1 VRSFSISVGL
11 LATIAFTA
19 MSALPARADAGGDLE
34 NALLNTF
41 KQPSYHMRMNMV
53 NGNVIDG
60 DVVTP
65 DRMHIVMKSGEM
77 IAIGQTTYFKLNG
90 AWQKLPGVNP
100 MLTRADLLH
109 TLQASKGKY
118 SVADLGMKVVDGV
131 PLHAY
136 RTTDLANKKTT
147 MIYVDGRQRIVR
159 IDTGADIMRFTR
171 FGENVSITPPM

>member
-1 VRSFSISVGL
+1 VRSFSISVSL
-11 LATIAFTA
+11 LAIIAFSA
-19 MSALPARADAGGDLE
+19 MGALPARADAGGDLE

-41 KQPSYHMRMNMV
+41 KAPSYHMHMNMD
-53 NGNVIDG
+53 NGDVIDG

-65 DRMHIVMKSGEM
+65 DRMHLVVKNGEM
-77 IAIGQTTYFKLNG
+77 MAIGQTTYFKLNG
-90 AWQKLPGVNP
+90 AWHKLPGVNP

-118 SVADLGMKVVDGV
+118 TVDDLGIKMVDGG
-131 PLHAY
+131 PLHTY

-147 MIYVDGRQRIVR
+147 LVYVDGEHRIVR
-159 IDTGADIMRFTR
+159 IDTGRDIMRFTK